1 MNMSGVGCR
10 ANGTKA
16 AHALEK
22 PLHNYCN
29 VKNVLLLMEMF
40 LSGST
45 NHKENFGS
53 DFCSWELLPIVI
65 PVWVCFLCNKTSTL

>member
-1 MNMSGVGCR
+1 MKVMNMNGVGCR

-22 PLHNYCN
+22 PLHKYGN
-29 VKNVLLLMEMF
+29 VKNILVLMEMF

-53 DFCSWELLPIVI
+53 DFVHGNCCPL
-65 PVWVCFLCNKTSTL
+65 